1 MLILNTGNS
10 YYLLGG
16 FIILPKLPFERI
28 LKKAG
33 AKRVSGDALDE
44 MANVLEERLIEIAK
58 EAALLAKHAGRKTIL
73 EEDIKAVRKK
83 I

>member
-1 MLILNTGNS
+1 M
-10 YYLLGG
+10 
-16 FIILPKLPFERI
+16 PFERI

-44 MANVLEERLIEIAK
+44 MAKVVEDKLTEIAK

-73 EEDIKAVRKK
+73 EEDIRAVRKK

>member
-1 MLILNTGNS
+1 MIK
-10 YYLLGG
+10 
-16 FIILPKLPFERI
+16 IILPRGPFERI

-33 AKRVSGDALDE
+33 AKRISGDALDE
-44 MANVLEERLIEIAK
+44 MAKVLEERLVEIAK

-73 EEDIKAVRKK
+73 EEDIRVVRKK